1 MDPTMT
7 RIDDPTTE
15 PVAAL
20 PPEPPPESPVE
31 AAPLPSGPNWRSRL
45 GVLSRQA
52 LPVLLTFVV
61 VGIAVVL
68 GRFAWNA
75 YRETP
80 WTRDGTV
87 RAYVIVT
94 KPEVSGRI
102 VGLPIRA
109 DQFVHKGDPLL
120 QIDRT
125 DFEIAVKSAQAAL
138 EQAEANVENT
148 RLQAERRLKLTTLS
162 TSVEEQQTFATQA
175 RVAQASHAQALANLD
190 RAKVDL
196 ERTRIVSPVNGYIT
210 NLAVQ
215 VGDYATVGQRILSIV
230 DADSFWIDGY
240 FEETQLHSISIGD
253 PARISLM
260 GYPTV
265 LNGHVAS
272 IARGIQVANAQADPA
287 GLATVNPIFT
297 WIRLA
302 QRVPVRIEIDKVP
315 PDVTLSIGLTATIQ
329 IDRRSPAPR

>member
-1 MDPTMT
+1 MDLTVAQT
-7 RIDDPTTE
+7 EDPVDAR
-15 PVAAL
+15 PK
-20 PPEPPPESPVE
+20 PQP
-31 AAPLPSGPNWRSRL
+31 RSRL
-45 GVLSRQA
+45 GSLSRRV
-52 LPVLLTFVV
+52 LPVVLTLVV
-61 VGIAVVL
+61 VGIAIVL
-68 GRFAWNA
+68 GRFAWTA

-87 RAYVIVT
+87 RAYVITT

-102 VGLPIRA
+102 VELPIRA

-125 DFEIAVKSAQAAL
+125 DYELALKAAQAAL
-138 EQAEANVENT
+138 EQADATVENT
-148 RLQAERRLKLTTLS
+148 RVQAERRQKLTNLS
-162 TSVEEQQTFATQA
+162 TSVEEQQTYTTQA
-175 RVAQASHAQALANLD
+175 RIAEASYAQAAASLD
-190 RAKVDL
+190 RAKVNL
-196 ERTRIVSPVNGYIT
+196 ERTRIVSPVNGYVT

-230 DADSFWIDGY
+230 DADSFWVDGY
-240 FEETQLHSISIGD
+240 FEETQLRSINLGD

-265 LNGHVAS
+265 LHGHVAG
-272 IARGIQVANAQADPA
+272 IARGIQVLNAQSDAA

-315 PDVTLSIGLTATIQ
+315 DNITLSVGLTATVQ
-329 IDRRSPAPR
+329 IDRAPPTPP

>member
-1 MDPTMT
+1 MDLTVT
-7 RIDDPTTE
+7 QTDDPVETQPGPRPT
-15 PVAAL
+15 
-20 PPEPPPESPVE
+20 SP
-31 AAPLPSGPNWRSRL
+31 L
-45 GVLSRQA
+45 GVLSRRA
-52 LPVLLTFVV
+52 LPVLLTLAVV
-61 VGIAVVL
+61 VIAIVL
-68 GRFAWNA
+68 GGLAWTA
-75 YRETP
+75 YRDTP

-87 RAYVIVT
+87 LAYVITV

-102 VGLPIRA
+102 VELPLRA

-125 DFEIAVKSAQAAL
+125 DYEIAVKVAQAAV

-148 RLQAERRLKLTTLS
+148 RLQAERRQKLTNLTISL
-162 TSVEEQQTFATQA
+162 EEQQTYAAQA
-175 RVAQASHAQALANLD
+175 RIAQAGLAQASANLD
-190 RAKVDL
+190 RAKVNL
-196 ERTRIVSPVNGYIT
+196 ERTRIVSPVNGYVT

-215 VGDYATVGQRILSIV
+215 VGDYATAGQRILSIV
-230 DADSFWIDGY
+230 DSDSFWVNGY
-240 FEETQLHSISIGD
+240 FEETQLRSISIGD

-265 LNGHVAS
+265 LHGHVAGIS
-272 IARGIQVANAQADPA
+272 RGIQVPNAQADAA

-315 PDVTLSIGLTATIQ
+315 PDVTLSIGLTATVQ
-329 IDRRSPAPR
+329 IDRAPPSPP